1 MKPFRGDKTLGLAI
15 RQVLLLLKE
24 IQNSKH
30 VHVLPSECMTKCLLW
45 FPLGRLAGVACWE
58 IGRKAEKE
66 HAVHT
71 TLSANVENLQ
81 HDPS

>member
-1 MKPFRGDKTLGLAI
+1 MKPFRRDKTLGFAI
-15 RQVLLLLKE
+15 RQVFAAVE
-24 IQNSKH
+24 RDSKFEACSR
-30 VHVLPSECMTKCLLW
+30 LAFRMTKCLLW
-45 FPLGRLAGVACWE
+45 FSLGRLAGVACWE

-71 TLSANVENLQ
+71 TFLSANVENLQ